1 MRQGFDTL
9 QGVTVVEL
17 EQNVVASELGFVG
30 TADVVMAEVL
40 VHVLQRLDAFRQVLV
55 VQLPIK
61 LARFL
66 KINKNPICFVL
77 KIISDILLL
86 KISSNC
92 TKTVLFNNNTLQ
104 NTVSFFSILLT
115 QRNL

>member
-40 VHVLQRLDAFRQVLV
+40 VHVLQRLNAFGQVLV

-61 LARFL
+61 LTRFL
-66 KINKNPICFVL
+66 KINKKN
-77 KIISDILLL
+77 D
-86 KISSNC
+86 
-92 TKTVLFNNNTLQ
+92 LFCVET
-104 NTVSFFSILLT
+104 
-115 QRNL
+115 